1 MQRNAKQNQKT
12 TKKIQHTAKK
22 YKKINALDTKT
33 SLNKTLS
40 KAKSQIKIIKYF
52 LPIDKASNLSNKK
65 NDSKE
70 IFEDVKE
77 DNILQAF
84 DNSEINNI
92 SDFFGVCLCEDNNIF
107 LNKKRN
113 RFAKNDLTL
122 LSEKNIFTQIVT
134 NK

>member
-1 MQRNAKQNQKT
+1 MHRNTKQNQKT

-22 YKKINALDTKT
+22 YKKINALDT
-33 SLNKTLS
+33 LNKTLS

-84 DNSEINNI
+84 DNTEINNI

>member
-1 MQRNAKQNQKT
+1 MHRNTKQNQKT

-22 YKKINALDTKT
+22 YKKINALDT
-33 SLNKTLS
+33 LNKTLS

-65 NDSKE
+65 NDLKE

-84 DNSEINNI
+84 DNTEINNI

-113 RFAKNDLTL
+113 RFAENDLTL